1 LTIEQ
6 IEVPAGSYV
15 FTARVAGPTDG
26 RLVLLLHGFPET
38 SASWSKLMP
47 VLADAG
53 YRVVA
58 PDLRGYSSGA
68 RPDGVEHYRMPHL
81 VADVL
86 AIVDPMGGHQFD
98 LVGHDWGGLIG
109 WYVAGKYPDRLRT
122 WTSLATPH
130 PLAAAA
136 GIRGELGD
144 DQVQRFAYVGL
155 FQQEGTAEQ
164 MFLGDAG
171 DGFGLRS
178 MLRGQKVDDT
188 LVDEYVRVLTEPGA
202 LTAALNMYRANP
214 FDSLPDPGPI
224 TVPTLYVWATDD
236 MALGPDAAYA
246 TAGYVEGT
254 YRFEVLEGASHWIP
268 EESADAVAPLLLE
281 HLAAHG

>member
-1 LTIEQ
+1 VTIER
-6 IEVPAGSYV
+6 IEVPAGAYV
-15 FTARVAGPTDG
+15 FSALAAGPVDG

-38 SASWSKLMP
+38 SASWTKLMP

-53 YRVVA
+53 YRVIA
-58 PDLRGYSSGA
+58 PDLRGYAAGA
-68 RPDGVEHYRMPHL
+68 RPEGVEHYRMSHL

-86 AIVDPMGGHQFD
+86 AIVDPMGGHHFD

-109 WYVAGKYPDRLRT
+109 WYVAGRYPDRLRT

-144 DQVQRFAYVGL
+144 DQVQRFSYVGL
-155 FQQEGTAEQ
+155 FQQEGLMEQ
-164 MFLGDAG
+164 AFAG
-171 DGFGLRS
+171 DGLRN
-178 MLRGQKVDDT
+178 MLSGQGVGGDE
-188 LVDEYVRVLTEPGA
+188 LEEYVRVLAEPGA

-214 FDSLPDPGPI
+214 FDSLPDTGPI

-236 MALGPDAAYA
+236 LALGPDAAET
-246 TAGYVEGT
+246 TAQYVTGE
-254 YRFEVLEGASHWIP
+254 YRFERLERASHWIP
-268 EESADAVAPLLLE
+268 EHSAEQVAPLLLE